1 MGCSWGYVMYG
12 LLHTKGARPSPPKK
26 NLPAPKCKGQQASAK
41 TKAACQ
47 RSQGEHESA
56 SHTCSDSG
64 CREEQA
70 PPKEWATPHA
80 HAEKWMWKIQ
90 ANMSF

>member
-1 MGCSWGYVMYG
+1 MYG
-12 LLHTKGARPSPPKK
+12 LLHTKGARPSPHKKKK

-90 ANMSF
+90 ANLSF